1 MIILKNISKFY
12 NNNGNINSAINK
24 INLELN
30 LNEFVVITGESGSGK
45 STLLNIISCL
55 DNYDEGEMYI
65 FDEDISN
72 YSKTDLEKYRKK
84 YISNIFQNFNLINS
98 YTVYENI
105 ELVYLLNGY
114 KKNKIKDKV
123 NNILNKINLMDYK
136 NTKVSKLS
144 GGQKQKVAIGRALAK
159 ETPIIVA
166 DEPTGNLDSK
176 SGNEILQILHEIS
189 ANKLVIVVTHN
200 YDQIEKYATRKIK
213 MSDGK
218 IVENYY
224 INSKNYST
232 VDVKKNTSN
241 IKLFEKFLLA
251 KKNAFN
257 IFSKFILLF
266 LIYLFLSV
274 SVLSLYLSFVK
285 KDNSVNTNGFN
296 QFFQDYTGKRIVVNK
311 KNNGKISEVDLN
323 KLLDLDNIDHIIK
336 EDLLLDKEYLLESS
350 DYNLFFN
357 ALNIDTLKKVDIGD
371 LPKQNNEI
379 VIEVFK
385 DNYYISNYK
394 EIFSKQYVI
403 KNEENIIESN
413 IKIVGIKFKEN
424 YDNYAKVYLNKEILD
439 KLNMNIYSEFSNTKI
454 KIGNNIIDSE
464 NENVKIVPLNSLN
477 KGEVIITDNYSY
489 MCNNYNC
496 KDEKLSLD
504 IMNKYFN
511 SSTNLII
518 KNIITERNY
527 KEKLNLENYSL
538 NNFYIS
544 MDDYIEL
551 YNKGNYQNSIFINN
565 EKKVDE
571 TISKLN
577 LLGYNTLY
585 IKDTIVDF
593 DQIFRN
599 ILNIFILIGIIIV
612 LTGLFFIS
620 YFIIKLILKARNKYF
635 TIIRILGASYKDVIS
650 LLFLELNLIL
660 SISFLFVIFIIELI
674 KNKVLT
680 LDYLNNLIVYLNISD
695 FVILYLILLLI
706 NILITIRFT
715 KNIFT
720 KSIIE
725 SYNEEV

>member
-232 VDVKKNTSN
+232 VDVKKNISN
-241 IKLFEKFLLA
+241 IKLFE
-251 KKNAFN
+251 
-257 IFSKFILLF
+257 
-266 LIYLFLSV
+266 
-274 SVLSLYLSFVK
+274 
-285 KDNSVNTNGFN
+285 
-296 QFFQDYTGKRIVVNK
+296 
-311 KNNGKISEVDLN
+311 
-323 KLLDLDNIDHIIK
+323 
-336 EDLLLDKEYLLESS
+336 
-350 DYNLFFN
+350 
-357 ALNIDTLKKVDIGD
+357 
-371 LPKQNNEI
+371 
-379 VIEVFK
+379 
-385 DNYYISNYK
+385 
-394 EIFSKQYVI
+394 
-403 KNEENIIESN
+403 
-413 IKIVGIKFKEN
+413 
-424 YDNYAKVYLNKEILD
+424 
-439 KLNMNIYSEFSNTKI
+439 
-454 KIGNNIIDSE
+454 
-464 NENVKIVPLNSLN
+464 
-477 KGEVIITDNYSY
+477 
-489 MCNNYNC
+489 
-496 KDEKLSLD
+496 
-504 IMNKYFN
+504 
-511 SSTNLII
+511 
-518 KNIITERNY
+518 
-527 KEKLNLENYSL
+527 
-538 NNFYIS
+538 
-544 MDDYIEL
+544 
-551 YNKGNYQNSIFINN
+551 
-565 EKKVDE
+565 
-571 TISKLN
+571 
-577 LLGYNTLY
+577 
-585 IKDTIVDF
+585 
-593 DQIFRN
+593 
-599 ILNIFILIGIIIV
+599 
-612 LTGLFFIS
+612 
-620 YFIIKLILKARNKYF
+620 
-635 TIIRILGASYKDVIS
+635 
-650 LLFLELNLIL
+650 
-660 SISFLFVIFIIELI
+660 
-674 KNKVLT
+674 
-680 LDYLNNLIVYLNISD
+680 
-695 FVILYLILLLI
+695 
-706 NILITIRFT
+706 
-715 KNIFT
+715 
-720 KSIIE
+720 
-725 SYNEEV
+725 